1 MYHILM
7 VDDEPDLDLLIRQRF
22 RHDIQKNVYRFTFA
36 RNGSEALEALE
47 KYPDIQLVITDL
59 NMPHMNGIELL
70 IQLHKKHPHV
80 ENMVISAYSDD
91 TNIQTARKAG
101 AKEFIIKPVNFAE
114 FEAKLKK
121 FQAESA

>member
-22 RHDIQKNVYRFTFA
+22 RREIQQNIYAFTFS
-36 RNGSEALEALE
+36 RNGSEALDALV

-70 IQLHKKHPHV
+70 IQLHKKFPHV
-80 ENMVISAYSDD
+80 QNMVISAYSDD
-91 TNIQTARKAG
+91 TNVETARKAG
-101 AKEFIIKPVNFAE
+101 AKDFLIKPVNFTEFAE
-114 FEAKLKK
+114 KLKK
-121 FQAESA
+121 FSQATT